1 MAKKW
6 IQCIIRDMTKLYP
19 LFFTP
24 VYKDYIW
31 GGRKI
36 LEIFHREG
44 PPGKVAESWEV
55 SGRQEGMSVVE
66 NGPLK
71 GRSIHDLMLTEKKAL
86 MGIDSEHERFPLLL
100 KIIDAQ
106 DNLSVQVHPSVGS
119 EAKTESWFILNAEKD
134 AAVYAGLND
143 HYPIEEIEEKLTSNE
158 ILSLMNTLPVKKG
171 DMISIPGGRLHAIG
185 SGTLLFEVQQCSN
198 TTYRVYDWGRDRPLH
213 IEEAKS
219 VLLYEDSQNP
229 IATPKLIDETP
240 TFCRY
245 ALLKTDFFVIEK
257 LELKGSQNYQKLE
270 DKCEMVFCLEGE
282 NTLCPVGRTCL
293 IPASSEVPK
302 IETEKTSLLRIY
314 LP

>member
-1 MAKKW
+1 MAKKG
-6 IQCIIRDMTKLYP
+6 IRCNIRGMTKLYP

-143 HYPIEEIEEKLTSNE
+143 HYPLEEIKEKLTSNE

-198 TTYRVYDWGRDRPLH
+198 TTYRVYDWERDRPLH

-245 ALLKTDFFVIEK
+245 TLLKTDFFVIEK

>member
-1 MAKKW
+1 MAKKG
-6 IQCIIRDMTKLYP
+6 IRCNIRGMTKLYP

-134 AAVYAGLND
+134 ATVYAGLND
-143 HYPIEEIEEKLTSNE
+143 HYPREEIEEKLTSNK

-245 ALLKTDFFVIEK
+245 ALLKTYFFVIEK

>member
-1 MAKKW
+1 
-6 IQCIIRDMTKLYP
+6 MTKLYP

-36 LEIFHREG
+36 LETFHREG
-44 PPGKVAESWEV
+44 PLGKVAESWEV
-55 SGRQEGMSVVE
+55 SDRQEGMSIIE

-71 GRSIHDLMLTEKKAL
+71 GRSLHDLMLSEKKSL
-86 MGIDSEHERFPLLL
+86 MGIDSEHERFPLLS

-119 EAKTESWFILNAEKD
+119 EAKTEWWFILNAEKD
-134 AAVYAGLND
+134 AAVYAGLNG
-143 HYPIEEIEEKLTSNE
+143 HYPKEEIDEKLSSSE
-158 ILSLMNTLPVKKG
+158 ILSLMNTLPVKGG

-219 VLLYEDSQNP
+219 VLLYEDPQNP
-229 IATPKLIDETP
+229 IVTPKLIEQTP
-240 TFCRY
+240 TLTRY

-257 LELKGSQNYQKLE
+257 LELKESQNYQKLE
-270 DKCEMVFCLEGE
+270 GKCEMIFCLDGE
-282 NTLCPVGRTCL
+282 NTLCPVERTCL
-293 IPASSEVPK
+293 IPASCDIPK